1 MNTRWAV
8 IMGNHNLGKYKIM
21 KKRYLYSLLF
31 GIPGFA
37 ISAVISFMFFGFL
50 VGVLWIYVF
59 GDNRWPSLIE
69 EILPALF
76 ALIFLTLWITTLVI
90 GFIIGKRLETDP
102 VLNKKHILVS
112 IGVTV
117 IPILFIVLYQVSVG
131 NIGPKSDG
139 ELCSDF
145 CSQRGYSGSSIP
157 PEDSG
162 ERSCSCL
169 DNSGLEIIKIP
180 MDSID
185 LVR

>member
-1 MNTRWAV
+1 
-8 IMGNHNLGKYKIM
+8 M

-31 GIPGFA
+31 GIPGFI
-37 ISAVISFMFFGFL
+37 ISVVISFMFFGFL

-59 GDNRWPSLIE
+59 GDNPWPSLIE
-69 EILPALF
+69 KILPALF
-76 ALIFLTLWITTLVI
+76 ALVFLTLWITTIVV
-90 GFIIGKRLETDP
+90 GFIVGKRLENNP

-112 IGVTV
+112 IGVTI

-139 ELCSDF
+139 ERCSDF
-145 CSQRGYSGSSIP
+145 CSQRGYSGSSMP

-169 DNSGLEIIKIP
+169 DNSGLEIIKVPI
-180 MDSID
+180 DSID
-185 LVR
+185 TVK